1 MLRNR
6 LSKVKI
12 IIRIIIIN
20 EISMVSRMLLCPVNE
35 ILGCSDHLRFPEISV
50 IVCGDFYQFHP
61 VRGPP
66 AYISTSSKTKFANFR
81 FMAQFMR

>member
-20 EISMVSRMLLCPVNE
+20 EISMVSRMLLCPLNE

>member
-6 LSKVKI
+6 LPKVKI
-12 IIRIIIIN
+12 IIRIRIIN

-81 FMAQFMR
+81 FMAQFMG

>member
-81 FMAQFMR
+81 FMAQFMG